1 VPEGDTIHRLAD
13 KLRRALEGQR
23 IVGVKCGVAD
33 VRERHIEGATVI
45 AVTAR
50 GKNLLIGLSNG
61 LTLHTH
67 MMMNGAW
74 HVYRRGERWRAPSFR
89 LRIALETE
97 TVEACCFSAP
107 VVRLLRT
114 DRLDADPRLGRLGP
128 DLADDD
134 FDAAE
139 ALERLASMPE
149 RTIHEAL
156 LDQRALAGI
165 GNVLKSE
172 VLFLARV
179 DPRTQV
185 GALEPG
191 ALERV
196 VEIARDLMKKNVAV
210 GKSGRHLVPG
220 RVTRFTSR
228 SLLGRGG
235 QYWVYERRG
244 EKCLECAATVEMFRE
259 GLDARSTY
267 WCPRCQPAA
276 QRS

>member
-13 KLRRALEGQR
+13 KLRGALEGQR
-23 IVGVKCGVAD
+23 ITSVKTAVAE
-33 VRERHIEGATVI
+33 VRERHLEGATVI

-67 MMMNGAW
+67 MMMNGVW

-97 TVEACCFSAP
+97 TVEAVCFGAP

-114 DRLDADPRLGRLGP
+114 DRLEADPRLGKLGP
-128 DLADDD
+128 DLADAD

-139 ALERLASMPE
+139 AARRVASLPD
-149 RTIHEAL
+149 RSIAEAL
-156 LDQRALAGI
+156 LDQRSVAGI

-172 VLFLARV
+172 VLFLAKVHPMTRA
-179 DPRTQV
+179 
-185 GALEPG
+185 GS
-191 ALERV
+191 
-196 VEIARDLMKKNVAV
+196 VEADVLAHILTIARELMEKNVAV

-235 QYWVYERRG
+235 ELWVYERRG
-244 EKCLECAATVEMFRE
+244 EKCLVCATPIEMARQGE
-259 GLDARSTY
+259 DNRSTY
-267 WCPRCQPAA
+267 WCPQCQPAPA
-276 QRS
+276 QS